1 MTLYI
6 ARSED
11 QKKKNSEDS
20 LEHHGIL
27 GMKWGIRRYQ
37 NKDGSL
43 TAEGRKRYATIG
55 DRIGLAAKNVND
67 KSISG
72 YLMRTY
78 SGFGKAAKNA
88 AANDVVDA
96 YIRQNKDLI
105 LKDHFSEDE
114 RSSMNDSYD
123 KIAKYSNEMIV
134 AAEAEREKMLK
145 DPKFKEA
152 VDKEL
157 YEEFGSGCDDEE
169 LFRKERDFIVF
180 DKMDESMSK
189 NADLMEKMSELQ
201 DKMNKEYDN
210 LQATETKI
218 VDRMLKDVG
227 DKSVQVADQ
236 KLMYSDIAK
245 NLVDRY
251 IARSA
256 AYLVKNGAEM
266 AFYDSEAFMDLDY
279 SMDDYNKKHGK

>member
-11 QKKKNSEDS
+11 QKKNSEES

-88 AANDVVDA
+88 AANDVVNE
-96 YIRQNKDLI
+96 YMRQDKDLI

-123 KIAKYSNEMIV
+123 KIAKYSNEMTV

-169 LFRKERDFIVF
+169 LFIKERDYIVF

-189 NADLMEKMSELQ
+189 NADLMKKMSELQ

-256 AYLVKNGAEM
+256 AYVVKNGAEM
-266 AFYDSEAFMDLDY
+266 ALYDSEAFIDLDY
-279 SMDDYNKKHGK
+279 SMADYNKKHGK